1 MIKHF
6 LAFEKQIADL
16 EGKIEELRHLSS
28 GSDINIAE
36 EIGKL
41 QASVSEKLK
50 STYSQLSPWQKV
62 LVSRHPERPHFQDI
76 IKNLFEDYIPLSGDR
91 NFSDDSALTGGTAFF
106 RGRSVIAIGI
116 DKGKNTQD
124 RINKNFGMARPEG
137 YRKAE
142 RLMELA
148 NKFSMPVLMFVD
160 TAGAYPGKGAEQRG
174 QAEAIAKCTQK
185 SLEINVPSISIIT
198 GEGGSGGAVALAVA
212 NNTLML
218 EHAIYSVISPEGCAS
233 ILWRDPSKSLQAAEA
248 MKLTAKD
255 LLKLKVIDEIIP
267 EPLGGAHRD
276 PENIAADIKH
286 SIIKNLKSFENL
298 SKEEIYDHRKAKFLQ
313 IGRERGFAKSSNLEG
328 GGLSYKEANV
338 RKIVS
343 HIEKNKLFYA
353 GIALLLVTSLIT
365 LLF

>member
-6 LAFEKQIADL
+6 LAFEKNIADL

-41 QASVSEKLK
+41 QVTVSQQLK
-50 STYSQLSPWQKV
+50 STYSQLNAWQKV
-62 LVSRHPERPHFQDI
+62 LVSRHPERPHFEDI
-76 IKNLFEDYIPLSGDR
+76 LKNLFENYIPLSGDR
-91 NFSDDSALTGGTAFF
+91 NFSDDTALTGGTAFF
-106 RGRSVIAIGI
+106 RGKSVVVIGI

-174 QAEAIAKCTQK
+174 QAEAIAKCIQK
-185 SLEINVPSISIIT
+185 SLEITVPSISIIT
-198 GEGGSGGAVALAVA
+198 GEGGSGGAVALAIA

-218 EHAIYSVISPEGCAS
+218 EHAIYSVISPEGCSS
-233 ILWRDPSKSLQAAEA
+233 ILWRSSENADEAAEA
-248 MKLTAKD
+248 LKLTAQDMVKF
-255 LLKLKVIDEIIP
+255 KIIDEIIP
-267 EPLGGAHRD
+267 EPIGGAHRD
-276 PENIAADIKH
+276 PITAIN
-286 SIIKNLKSFENL
+286 SIGDVIEKRLKEMTYLSRQELTNLKEKKYL
-298 SKEEIYDHRKAKFLQ
+298 EI
-313 IGRERGFAKSSNLEG
+313 G
-328 GGLSYKEANV
+328 
-338 RKIVS
+338 
-343 HIEKNKLFYA
+343 
-353 GIALLLVTSLIT
+353 
-365 LLF
+365 

>member
-6 LAFEKQIADL
+6 LTFEKQIADL

-41 QASVSEKLK
+41 QVTVSEKLK
-50 STYSQLSPWQKV
+50 STYSQLNAWQKV
-62 LVSRHPERPHFQDI
+62 LVSRHPQRPHFQDI

-218 EHAIYSVISPEGCAS
+218 EHAIYSVISPEGCSS
-233 ILWRDPSKSLQAAEA
+233 ILWRSSEKADQAAEA
-248 MKLTAKD
+248 LKLTAQDMKRFGI
-255 LLKLKVIDEIIP
+255 IDEIIP
-267 EPLGGAHRD
+267 EPIGGAHRD
-276 PENIAADIKH
+276 PLVAIK
-286 SIIKNLKSFENL
+286 SIG
-298 SKEEIYDHRKAKFLQ
+298 D
-313 IGRERGFAKSSNLEG
+313 
-328 GGLSYKEANV
+328 V
-338 RKIVS
+338 
-343 HIEKNKLFYA
+343 IEKRLKE
-353 GIALLLVTSLIT
+353 LLLLNKVELIK
-365 LLF
+365 LKEKKYLEIG